1 MKNIKKFV
9 KRKGHHIAAV
19 LVVVLILVTAGVC
32 VSIPVI
38 KVTNKRKASKD
49 VLVSNTI
56 QVADSTYGIPGNSAD
71 ADNSYVELADGDP
84 QSDNMSQE
92 LSENGI
98 ELNFLM
104 IIWHIPMALMYPN
117 GRERLTGIKSQKA
130 ELITR

>member
-19 LVVVLILVTAGVC
+19 LVVVLILVTAGVF
-32 VSIPVI
+32 VSIPII

-71 ADNSYVELADGDP
+71 ADNSYVELADGDQ
-84 QSDNMSQE
+84 QSDNMAKD
-92 LSENGI
+92 LRKNG
-98 ELNFLM
+98 
-104 IIWHIPMALMYPN
+104 
-117 GRERLTGIKSQKA
+117 
-130 ELITR
+130 

>member
-1 MKNIKKFV
+1 M
-9 KRKGHHIAAV
+9 
-19 LVVVLILVTAGVC
+19 
-32 VSIPVI
+32 
-38 KVTNKRKASKD
+38 
-49 VLVSNTI
+49 SNTI

-98 ELNFLM
+98 ELNITTFLM

>member
-56 QVADSTYGIPGNSAD
+56 LT
-71 ADNSYVELADGDP
+71 
-84 QSDNMSQE
+84 
-92 LSENGI
+92 
-98 ELNFLM
+98 
-104 IIWHIPMALMYPN
+104 ALMGFLVTVRMQIIHMLN
-117 GRERLTGIKSQKA
+117 
-130 ELITR
+130 

>member
-56 QVADSTYGIPGNSAD
+56 QVADRIVCVQYGTIRRYHKLEAFHPSIIYTIFKN
-71 ADNSYVELADGDP
+71 GD
-84 QSDNMSQE
+84 
-92 LSENGI
+92 
-98 ELNFLM
+98 
-104 IIWHIPMALMYPN
+104 
-117 GRERLTGIKSQKA
+117 
-130 ELITR
+130 LINDKKKNN